1 MSKQRSKIWT
11 KDFIMIVFANLF
23 IFLAFQMSIP
33 TLPLY
38 VREIGA
44 SERFIGLV
52 VGIFTFSALL
62 VRPKAGQWIDSKG
75 RAPVFLIGLV
85 ILALSTY
92 SLAVS
97 FTIIVLLVVR
107 IVQGIGWGLSNTAS
121 GTVASDLVPRDRR
134 GEGLGYFGLSGN
146 FALAVGPALGLI
158 LVDYISFQ
166 WLFVICGSLTL
177 IALVLALNVKYPK
190 AEVMVDDETNTRHE
204 VAPPRFDFVEKNAM
218 PASILLLF
226 ITLAFGGIA
235 TFLPAFTYERGFD
248 SHYIQI
254 YFIIYAFAL
263 LTTRLFS
270 GQLFDR
276 KGLTIV
282 FVPGVISIIIAML
295 LLSQL
300 WNPATL
306 FAAAVLYGLG
316 FGSVQPALQAWAV
329 NSSPNNRRGMANATY
344 FSAFDFGVGCG
355 AMLFGFVA
363 EIFPYSA
370 IYYLSAVSVT
380 ISLILFFIMKSRQ
393 KKINS

>member
-1 MSKQRSKIWT
+1 MKKQQSRIWT
-11 KDFIMIVFANLF
+11 KDFTMIVIANLF

-75 RAPVFLIGLV
+75 RAPVFLIGLI
-85 ILALSTY
+85 ILTLSTY

-97 FTIIVLLVVR
+97 FTILILLVVR
-107 IVQGIGWGLSNTAS
+107 VVQGVGWGLSNTAS

-146 FALAVGPALGLI
+146 IALAIGPALGLF

-166 WLFVICGSLTL
+166 WLFVICGILTMF
-177 IALVLALNVKYPK
+177 ALLLALTVKYPK
-190 AEVMVDDETNTRHE
+190 LEVHSDDDEKYE
-204 VAPPRFDFVEKNAM
+204 VAPPRFDFVEKKAL
-218 PASILLLF
+218 PASTLLLF

-235 TFLPAFTYERGFD
+235 TFLPAFTFERGFE

-254 YFIIYAFAL
+254 YFVIYAFAL
-263 LTTRLFS
+263 LITRLFA
-270 GQLFDR
+270 GQLYDR

-282 FVPGVISIIIAML
+282 FVPGAVSIIIAMIL
-295 LLSQL
+295 LAQL
-300 WNPATL
+300 WNPAML
-306 FAAAVLYGLG
+306 FTAAVLYGLG
-316 FGSVQPALQAWAV
+316 FGSIQPALQAWAV
-329 NSSPNNRRGMANATY
+329 NSAPNNRRGMANATY
-344 FSAFDFGVGCG
+344 FSAFDLGVGCG
-355 AMLFGFVA
+355 AILFGFVA
-363 EIFPYSA
+363 EVFPYSM
-370 IYYLSAVSVT
+370 IYYLSAASVT
-380 ISLILFFIMKSRQ
+380 VALILFIIMRSRNKQ
-393 KKINS
+393 SA

>member
-1 MSKQRSKIWT
+1 MKTHQSRTRIWT
-11 KDFIMIVFANLF
+11 KDFLMIVIANLF
-23 IFLAFQMSIP
+23 IFLAFQMTIP

-85 ILALSTY
+85 ILALSIY

-97 FTIIVLLVVR
+97 FTILVLLVVR
-107 IVQGIGWGLSNTAS
+107 IVQGVGWGLSNTAS
-121 GTVASDLVPRDRR
+121 GTVASDLVPRERR
-134 GEGLGYFGLSGN
+134 GEGLGYFGLSTN
-146 FALAVGPALGLI
+146 IALAVGPALGLL

-177 IALVLALNVKYPK
+177 IALLLALNVKYPK
-190 AEVMVDDETNTRHE
+190 LEMHGDKEKHHE
-204 VAPPRFDFVEKNAM
+204 VAPPRFDFVEKKAL

-235 TFLPAFTYERGFD
+235 TFLPAFTFERGFE

-254 YFIIYAFAL
+254 YFIIYACAL
-263 LTTRLFS
+263 LITRLFA
-270 GQLFDR
+270 GQLYDR
-276 KGLTIV
+276 RGLAIV
-282 FVPGVISIIIAML
+282 FVPGVIFIIIAML
-295 LLSQL
+295 LLAQL
-300 WNPATL
+300 WNPAML
-306 FAAAVLYGLG
+306 FTAAVLYGLG

-329 NSSPNNRRGMANATY
+329 NSSPNNRRGMVNATY
-344 FSAFDFGVGCG
+344 FSAFDLGVGCG
-355 AMLFGFVA
+355 AILFGFVA

-370 IYYLSAVSVT
+370 IYYLSAGSVT
-380 ISLILFFIMKSRQ
+380 ISLVLFIIMRARQ
-393 KKINS
+393 KKAV